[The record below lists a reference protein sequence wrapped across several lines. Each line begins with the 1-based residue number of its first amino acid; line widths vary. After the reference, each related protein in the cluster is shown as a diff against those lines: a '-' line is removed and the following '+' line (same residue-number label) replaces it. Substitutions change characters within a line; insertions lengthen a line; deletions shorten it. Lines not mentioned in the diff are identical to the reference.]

1 MAGWRPKII
10 SEQTSS
16 QWSKTVCISPN
27 TLQIMK
33 ELIICIPWI
42 LKFRNQT
49 AKKDDERDM
58 ESERPAGG
66 NTRSA
71 SQGQNS
77 YNDPVEATLRVG
89 HRGTMLGPSA
99 NHAVRSKSDQDKCI
113 VTKAGEPNDTAH
125 IFGRPFGIRH
135 QQKDAHDVFW
145 NTLKLF

>member
-77 YNDPVEATLRVG
+77 YNDPVEATLR
-89 HRGTMLGPSA
+89 
-99 NHAVRSKSDQDKCI
+99 SDQDKCI